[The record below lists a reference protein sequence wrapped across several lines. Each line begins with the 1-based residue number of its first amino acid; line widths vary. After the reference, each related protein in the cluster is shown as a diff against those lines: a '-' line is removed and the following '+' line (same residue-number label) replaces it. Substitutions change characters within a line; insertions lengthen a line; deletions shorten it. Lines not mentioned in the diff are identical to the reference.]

1 MIDKLTPRFLD
12 KSSDEKLVQKTSF
25 VDALNIYVDGDFDA
39 DSAGV
44 IKSIKGTL
52 KIDTPYLPTASS
64 DNWFC
69 LGHVVDQNTGIV
81 YFFMVAEDSANHGIW
96 AYDHR
101 GVLPTRETKPNN
113 PSAFSGTYTSPV
125 AKSLHR
131 VVTSNHFNFPTKGH
145 IAADIVYSN
154 SNEFSKYDLVGEY
167 PEKDVL
173 LYFTDN
179 KNEPR
184 MVNVYRAY
192 MNFGLPSSDRQE
204 INDFICAC
212 PRVPLEPIKFVFEN
226 DDSVIVNNF
235 AATPGFQFAYQNV
248 YKDGLESAISP
259 YSDIAFPP
267 SIINRGATQKDNI
280 LAHNKCVLT
289 IPAQNQEVQSV
300 RILARY
306 GNGANF
312 VEIDEVENAV
322 ADEPIVFDFL
332 NDRVAGGVSTGTTDK
347 TFDNLPRKAESQT
360 VASNRLIY
368 GNYLEGFD
376 NVDCSDVILEP
387 IYAERPLELLDYTF
401 EIQPSIELTGD
412 GNYTPGDVQ
421 NKTMGFKV
429 DVDEFADTVE
439 ANTSVNVSFSFS
451 PDKNFHVYTTTKE
464 NKNGGNGG
472 NHESYH
478 QSKHVGERSLNL
490 PGYNTQTIVGGSAAA
505 AQESAY
511 QSQAKAGAKYLQQTR
526 ENYFG
531 NNIGVGFG
539 GVDDA
544 KWKLI
549 QEGPYATED
558 GANEG
563 VSKPCFYGTSAAN
576 PLILKGGTLNFSVEF
591 LVNERISSGAKTIL
605 LGVVTGLLKG
615 DDIET
620 IESGLQLTP
629 GLITVK
635 NVKNRHVHNINLGL
649 SDYDKIP
656 VTSDIGSMICGGHAQ
671 SAINDVDGLPPQF
684 AFVVNKAEVPFYLEQ
699 VPDKPQRFR
708 MCIENVFVNEPDS
721 VVTCVRDLDPYSP
734 WFAITPTTIA
744 SADFKSNF
752 VSIWAQHL
760 SPSTRVFKQVSSPF
774 AQGVVRNFSD
784 KFPTVYNTDAGYPV
798 GTGETRPT
806 MTLCFGEFVP
816 AIALNS
822 EEIPQSAMLSH
833 SGGVDGAFKF
843 SLLDGEGGPG
853 GKGSPGDAY
862 DSLGCENY
870 GSIAG
875 QVFLEFD
882 DSAVAKGRH
891 KGYVAYAFTGNPD
904 GVDSGTE
911 HLALRYV
918 SNNALRI
925 ELGLPQH
932 AVVDGY
938 VHTSVIQG
946 PLYTGRIIINNITAS
961 EEEANIAYVN
971 PAGTSMPTGDFL
983 PTTTMPLVWFSSW
996 TKYGPD
1002 TGASNQG
1009 PLIIDSSGTTFQ
1021 NISTNEGNAGAVNF
1035 IGNYNGYQVS
1045 FPHPIVVGIGEGGTG
1060 GFVEGELVSGQLV
1073 EDPFGIGIKSVNFE
1087 RLHSHCELG
1096 VSTTNVDSA
1105 SFSGG
1110 NSFKAGATHE
1120 FGIVYYDERGRHGY
1134 VNPIGSVFVKTLGER
1149 DGDLERGAAFIKAS
1163 NIKHTPPS
1171 WAKSY
1176 RFAYSKNTSIS
1187 KFIQYNAGGAFVANS
1202 DYEGGSPSEIY
1213 VSLNYLQGHP
1223 ISYANSFGAKGSDGT
1238 PVLYSF
1244 TPGDRVRVL
1253 SYMLSQTANDIS
1265 RVFPNNVE
1273 FEVTGVTQFTETNNP
1288 FSYTDPETGVV
1299 TTTEA
1304 MKGLFLVLKNNIDAY
1319 GFRYQ
1324 DIEQGNDNW
1333 GNNAIIE
1340 IYSPAREVDAE
1351 NRLYYEIGDTY
1362 PIVYAGVDTNDD
1374 GVADDFGYFHKNRE
1388 VLLTQGDVFFRR
1400 HAVNL
1405 REFEGEAG
1413 FVDLLDPLENEEE
1426 EVSSEANFKSYYLES
1441 EAATDLFPSRA
1452 ISIGRPNIVKLDARE
1467 SRKESS
1473 IIHSERDVVEA
1484 SKVGYSSFNRTVASD
1499 LEIDFK
1505 AGPVH
1510 YLCNHQD
1517 SVFFI
1522 QNNKCGHIPVDRT
1535 LISDASG
1542 SQSLIASSKF
1552 LGTPRYYAGD
1562 AGCDGD
1568 PESVVNVDTTAYF
1581 VNKSRG
1587 KVYKVHPSNGVNI
1600 ISDASM
1606 AGFFREELS
1615 DAVSDRKRIIGGYDP
1630 VKKEYLL
1637 SIVDESTISYTP
1649 VAETLDEQIFTP
1661 SDVDITLSGGFEFPG
1676 GGVVLPGEEDVD
1688 EGDIAPAVIR
1698 FDWSIPSNLQ
1708 PPTWQLVYEDGDIT
1722 APDVTN
1728 ILNDLS
1734 YWKTSSTGGNVSILL
1749 DLALRCTVENPH
1761 NLDGSG
1767 ATYLISFEG
1776 ASDIITSSS
1785 WNFTFDLED
1794 ESDFALVRS
1803 ITLPYQNNQVGNN
1816 WHFKRDLT
1824 QQEECFIPTPEVD
1837 GQGNVFRLTVS
1848 QTGLVDNAT
1857 VTYED
1862 GDVRSFDIP
1871 IRFVCRHEQTDGTV
1885 DDSFTPFQIL
1895 DAFVIG
1901 NTAQTSCVVSDR
1913 IKIEASNF
1921 PFKIGSTA
1929 NDNMSTIR
1937 DLTGNISWQASQ
1949 AYADIGIDIDAGGI
1963 VYEYNPCHPVYGIW
1977 QLILDGNGDP
1987 SSSTDVPF
1995 SVIADFFAVGEN
2007 TPVGPAPSLFHQWV
2021 EDVTGTTVDDL
2032 TQEQEDALTNG
2043 ITAALTDLFGAPLSC
2058 PNINYTVGLG

>member
-44 IKSIKGTL
+44 IKSIKGTS
-52 KIDTPYLPTASS
+52 KIDTPYLPAAES

-101 GVLPTRETKPNN
+101 GVLPARETDDSDPPQFTGNFL
-113 PSAFSGTYTSPV
+113 APV

-154 SNEFSKYDLVGEY
+154 SNEFSKHDLVGEY

-184 MVNVYRAY
+184 MFNVYRAY
-192 MNFGLPSSDRQE
+192 MKGGLPSSDGQE

-312 VEIDEVENAV
+312 VEIDEVENTA
-322 ADEPIVFDFL
+322 AGEPIVFDFL

-376 NVDCSDVILEP
+376 NVDCSGVTLEP

-401 EIQPSIELTGD
+401 EIQPSIELTGNGD
-412 GNYTPGDVQ
+412 YTPGDVH
-421 NKTMGFKV
+421 NKTMGFRV

-451 PDKNFHVYTTTKE
+451 PDKNFHVYTTTNE
-464 NKNGGNGG
+464 NKNNGNGG

-505 AQESAY
+505 TQESAY
-511 QSQAKAGAKYLQQTR
+511 QSQAKAGAKYLQQTK
-526 ENYFG
+526 ESYFG
-531 NNIGVGFG
+531 NNIGLGRG
-539 GVDDA
+539 GDVNA

-549 QEGPYATED
+549 QEGPHSF
-558 GANEG
+558 GNNVG
-563 VSKPCFYGTSAAN
+563 VPYDCAYGTSAAN

-591 LVNERISSGAKTIL
+591 VVNERISSGAKTIL

-615 DDIET
+615 DDIAT
-620 IESGLQLTP
+620 IESGLELPP
-629 GLITVK
+629 GFITVK

-671 SAINDVDGLPPQF
+671 AGINDVDGLPPQF

-708 MCIENVFVNEPDS
+708 MCIENVFVNDPDS

-734 WFAITPTTIA
+734 WFAITPTTID

-752 VSIWAQHL
+752 LSIWAQHL
-760 SPSTRVFKQVSSPF
+760 SPSTRVFKQVSGD

-784 KFPTVYNTDAGYPV
+784 KFPKVYNTDAGYPV
-798 GTGETRPT
+798 GTGDETRAT
-806 MTLCFGEFVP
+806 MTLCFGKFFP
-816 AIALNS
+816 AKVFDSEGNS
-822 EEIPQSAMLSH
+822 QDAMLSH
-833 SGGVDGAFKF
+833 SGGIDGAFKF

-904 GVDSGTE
+904 GIDSGTE

-946 PLYTGRIIINNITAS
+946 PLYTGRIIINNITAP

-971 PAGTSMPTGDFL
+971 PVGTSMPTGDFL

-1009 PLIIDSSGTTFQ
+1009 PLIIDSSGTNFQ
-1021 NISTNEGNAGAVNF
+1021 DVSTNEADAAAVVVDND
-1035 IGNYNGYQVS
+1035 YDGYQVS

-1096 VSTTNVDSA
+1096 TSTTNVDSA

-1163 NIKHTPPS
+1163 DIDHTPPS

-1374 GVADDFGYFHKNRE
+1374 GAAEEFGYFHKNRE

-1615 DAVSDRKRIIGGYDP
+1615 NAVSNGKRIIGGYDP

-1637 SIVDESTISYTP
+1637 SIVDDSTISYTP

-1661 SDVDITLSGGFEFPG
+1661 SGVDITLSGGFEFPEG
-1676 GGVVLPGEEDVD
+1676 GGVLPGEDEVD

-1722 APDVTN
+1722 APDVSN
-1728 ILNDLS
+1728 ILNNLS
-1734 YWKTSSTGGNVSILL
+1734 YWKTSSSGGNVSISF

-1761 NLDGSG
+1761 SLPGDG
-1767 ATYLISFEG
+1767 AAYLISFDG
-1776 ASDIITSSS
+1776 ASDTIPSSS

-1794 ESDFALVRS
+1794 ENELALVRS
-1803 ITLPYQNNQVGNN
+1803 ITLPYANNEVGNN

-1824 QQEECFIPTPEVD
+1824 QQEECFVPLSSAG
-1837 GQGNVFRLTVS
+1837 GQANFFKLTVLP
-1848 QTGLVDNAT
+1848 TGLVNNST
-1857 VTYED
+1857 VTYQD

-1871 IRFVCRHEQTDGTV
+1871 IRFVCRHEETDGTV

-1895 DAFVIG
+1895 NAFVIG
-1901 NTAQTSCVVSDR
+1901 NMAQASCVVSDR
-1913 IKIEASNF
+1913 IKIDALDAF

-1929 NDNMSTIR
+1929 NDNTSATR
-1937 DLTGNISWQASQ
+1937 DLTGNISWQAAESFT
-1949 AYADIGIDIDAGGI
+1949 DFEIGVDPGGGVEPILFNPAHPTYGLCPYVVDGGLVTTEGVVQWIDDSGILSLDGVTAGGPFDLWLQLNGI
-1963 VYEYNPCHPVYGIW
+1963 SVDDPDYNAENVTNS
-1977 QLILDGNGDP
+1977 L
-1987 SSSTDVPF
+1987 
-1995 SVIADFFAVGEN
+1995 FAVLEGIVGE
-2007 TPVGPAPSLFHQWV
+2007 TISCFI
-2021 EDVTGTTVDDL
+2021 VD
-2032 TQEQEDALTNG
+2032 
-2043 ITAALTDLFGAPLSC
+2043 
-2058 PNINYTVGLG
+2058 LG